1 MLGKKIGGG
10 EQSSS
15 IKTEFVIPTFTAKSS
30 FPPSKIY
37 QQKFQETI
45 LDWMVLLLRCWDTNH
60 ANLNLPPS
68 VSIDRQVV
76 LKNDLHCESS
86 VSTSRREVKSNG
98 QKRWSL
104 LVYFGTYVG
113 VCDAMVI
120 VVGIASNLRR
130 GATHKFTAWAQHF
143 VFFGSVILFN
153 LAIIMVIVTLDPPV
167 KKHRNSF

>member
-10 EQSSS
+10 EQRQHQDWVCNSNVHR
-15 IKTEFVIPTFTAKSS
+15 KLRRFPPAKSI
-30 FPPSKIY
+30 SKNS
-37 QQKFQETI
+37 KKPFW
-45 LDWMVLLLRCWDTNH
+45 LDWMVLLLLRDTNH

>member
-10 EQSSS
+10 EQSS